1 MTDHTRDQIDSL
13 DELTVGQLRDRYAE
27 VYGEGTRSSNRRWMI
42 RRIAW
47 RLQAQVEGDLTERAR
62 VRAAELARD
71 ADLRVRPP
79 SDWESSGVALGA
91 AVRTVTGTVA
101 RRPDERLPIAGS
113 VLTREFKG
121 IEHRVT
127 VLSNGFEHEGTAYR
141 SLSAVA
147 HAITG
152 SHWNGYLFF
161 GLTKPKRGG
170 SA

>member
-1 MTDHTRDQIDSL
+1 MTDEIRAEVESL
-13 DELTVGQLRDRYAE
+13 EGMSVRELRTRYAE
-27 VYGEGTRSSNRRWMI
+27 VCGDGSRSSNRRWLT

-47 RLQAQVEGDLTERAR
+47 RLQAQAEGDLTQRAR
-62 VRAAELARD
+62 ARAAELARD

-79 SDWESSGVALGA
+79 SDWEGSGVALGA
-91 AVRTVTGTVA
+91 AVRTVTGSVA
-101 RRPDERLPIAGS
+101 RRPDERLPIAGT

-121 IEHRVT
+121 VEHRVT
-127 VLSNGFEHEGTAYR
+127 VLSNGFEHEGTSYR

-161 GLTKPKRGG
+161 GLTKPPKE
-170 SA
+170 SP